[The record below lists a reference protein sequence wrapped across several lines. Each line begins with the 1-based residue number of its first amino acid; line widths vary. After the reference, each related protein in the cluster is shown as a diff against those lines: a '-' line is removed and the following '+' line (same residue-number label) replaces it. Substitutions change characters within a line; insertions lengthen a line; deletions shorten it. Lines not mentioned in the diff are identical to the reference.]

1 MQSQKIK
8 EYYKQKF
15 VQKKLIKK
23 YQELKNE
30 SIIHRIIENLRSRS
44 FNYLKLFNLKHME
57 ILGCSASELEEFLK
71 NKFAEGM
78 TMENY
83 SEWEVDHIKPVS
95 KFNLTDEKE
104 IRECFHYTNLQPLW
118 MIDNRKKSN
127 KYIDLQV

>member
-23 YQELKNE
+23 YQELRNE

-57 ILGCSASELEEFLK
+57 ILGCSAFELEEFLI
-71 NKFAEGM
+71 NKFTEGM

>member
-23 YQELKNE
+23 YQELRNE

-57 ILGCSASELEEFLK
+57 ILGCSAFELEEFLI
-71 NKFAEGM
+71 NKFTEGM

-118 MIDNRKKSN
+118 MIDNRRKSN

>member
-44 FNYLKLFNLKHME
+44 FNYLKLFNLKHTE
-57 ILGCSASELEEFLK
+57 ILGCSAFELEEFLI
-71 NKFAEGM
+71 NKFTEGM

-118 MIDNRKKSN
+118 MIDNRRKSN